1 MVKLRLSALGG
12 TIHVAGINMNFKT
25 IAISALLS
33 GLVALTGCT
42 TSRLS
47 FLPTATYGAVSDGG
61 FRLPAIPTGKVPE
74 KFRRQTV
81 IYLSKEKPGTI
92 IVDTAAR
99 HLYFVTGKAE
109 AVRYGIGVG
118 RDGFRW
124 NGTARIALKREWPTW
139 TPPKEMIARKPEL
152 IKFADGQG
160 PGLTNPLGPRALYLF
175 NKNGDTGYRLHGTPE
190 WWSIGKAVSS
200 GCIRMLNQ
208 DIIDLYSRAEVGAK
222 VIVK

>member
-1 MVKLRLSALGG
+1 MKL
-12 TIHVAGINMNFKT
+12 KT

-33 GLVALTGCT
+33 GLVALSGCT
-42 TSRLS
+42 TTGPS
-47 FLPTATYGAVSDGG
+47 FLPTATYGAVTDGG
-61 FRLPAIPTGKVPE
+61 FRLPAIPTGKVAE

-81 IYLSKEKPGTI
+81 TYVTKEKAGTI
-92 IVDTAAR
+92 IVDTGAR
-99 HLYFVTGKAE
+99 QLYFVQGGGKAI
-109 AVRYGIGVG
+109 RYGIGVG

-124 NGTARIALKREWPTW
+124 NGTARIGHKREWPTW
-139 TPPKEMIARKPEL
+139 TPPREMIARKPEL

-160 PGLTNPLGPRALYLF
+160 PGLTNPLGPRAMYLF
-175 NKNGDTGYRLHGTPE
+175 NKGGDSGYRLHGTPE

-200 GCIRMLNQ
+200 GCIRLLNQ

>member
-1 MVKLRLSALGG
+1 MKL
-12 TIHVAGINMNFKT
+12 KT

-33 GLVALTGCT
+33 GIIALTGCT
-42 TSRLS
+42 TSGSS
-47 FLPTATYGAVSDGG
+47 FLPAATYGAVTDGG
-61 FRLPAIPTGKVPE
+61 FRLPAIPTGKVAE

-81 IYLSKEKPGTI
+81 TYVTKEKAGTI
-92 IVDTAAR
+92 IVDTGAR
-99 HLYFVTGKAE
+99 QLYFVQGGGKAI
-109 AVRYGIGVG
+109 RYGIGVG

-124 NGTARIALKREWPTW
+124 NGTARIGFKREWPTW

-175 NKNGDTGYRLHGTPE
+175 NKGGDTGYRLHGTPE

-208 DIIDLYSRAEVGAK
+208 DIIDLYSRADVGAK

>member
-1 MVKLRLSALGG
+1 
-12 TIHVAGINMNFKT
+12 MNLKIFAT
-25 IAISALLS
+25 SMLLS
-33 GLVALTGCT
+33 GIVALTGCT
-42 TSRLS
+42 TSSVS
-47 FLPTATYGAVSDGG
+47 FLPSSTYGAVSDGG
-61 FRLPAIPTGKVPE
+61 FRLPAIPTGKVNE

-81 IYLSKEKPGTI
+81 TYVTKEKVGTI
-92 IVDTAAR
+92 IVDTSAR
-99 HLYFVTGKAE
+99 QLYFVLGGGK

-124 NGTARIALKREWPTW
+124 SGTARIGAKRVWPTW

-160 PGLTNPLGPRALYLF
+160 PGLTNPLGPRALYLY
-175 NKNGDTGYRLHGTPE
+175 NKSGDTGFRLHGTPE

-200 GCIRMLNQ
+200 GCIRLLNQ
-208 DIIDLYSRAEVGAK
+208 DIIDLYERAKEGAK